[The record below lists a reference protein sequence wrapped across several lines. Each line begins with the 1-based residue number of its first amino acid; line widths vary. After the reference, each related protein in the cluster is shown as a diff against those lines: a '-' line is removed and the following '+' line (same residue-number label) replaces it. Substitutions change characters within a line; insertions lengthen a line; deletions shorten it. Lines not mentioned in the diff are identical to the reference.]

1 MTAPDAEAIRNP
13 AYLKLELTVKG
24 VRLDDAARSQ
34 AEVFRPPAQPSG
46 QAREIELILAED
58 VWVSAPIDEGVAS
71 SSPFLLRAEGEQ
83 WSLQRDGWQVDARLV
98 PQPDFYQR
106 RTSRGT
112 PMWKLATV
120 HGSFI
125 SVQPESACGYSLLGS
140 PCSFCRHGSVESSSE
155 PDRAEVDEV
164 TEVVHAAF
172 AEGVAEFVYFN
183 AAYTDSDDAGIRR
196 LEPFVRSVKAH
207 VDTAVAVQC
216 HPPRTNAWI
225 DQTYA
230 MGVDA
235 LSYNIEIHD
244 ADILEAHVPGRV
256 RKIGRGRYY
265 EALAHAATIF
275 PSGTVWSNL
284 ALGVEPVESTLRG
297 IDRLTEIGV
306 LPVLCAPRGGS
317 DSDATPAAPVS
328 LQDVTRICTHL
339 FHAVRDAKINMGWV
353 RDLSFAITPLEARF
367 FAGDDAR
374 VAVAMQQFYR
384 SRIGTM
390 TARNLARLRR
400 RLRVRRVSDSFDSS
414 GL

>member
-1 MTAPDAEAIRNP
+1 M
-13 AYLKLELTVKG
+13 
-24 VRLDDAARSQ
+24 
-34 AEVFRPPAQPSG
+34 
-46 QAREIELILAED
+46 
-58 VWVSAPIDEGVAS
+58 SAPIDESVTP
-71 SSPFLLRAEGEQ
+71 SSPFLLSGDGEH
-83 WSLQRDGWQVDARLV
+83 WSLQRDGSQVDARLV
-98 PQPDFYQR
+98 PQPHFYQR
-106 RTSRGT
+106 RTRRGT

-125 SVQPESACGYSLLGS
+125 SVQPEAACGYSLQGS
-140 PCSFCRHGSVESSSE
+140 PCSFCRFGGADAPCE
-155 PDRAEVDEV
+155 PERADIDEV

-183 AAYTDSDDAGIRR
+183 AAYTDTDDAGIQR

-216 HPPRTNAWI
+216 HPPKTNAWI

-235 LSYNIEIHD
+235 LSYNVEIHD
-244 ADILEAHVPGRV
+244 PEILKEHLPGRV
-256 RKIGRGRYY
+256 RQIGRARYY
-265 EALAHAATIF
+265 EALGHAAAIF

-284 ALGVEPVESTLRG
+284 ALGIEPVESTLRG
-297 IDRLTEIGV
+297 IDRLTAIGV
-306 LPVLCAPRGGS
+306 LPVLSAS
-317 DSDATPAAPVS
+317 WTAADSGTTPTTSVS
-328 LQDVTRICTHL
+328 LEEVTRICTHL